1 MRVCIRS
8 GSVKGGANEK
18 MKQLL
23 LTTIAAVVLVGCG
36 PSVDIH
42 EAAKTGNIKAV
53 KQHLAGGVDVNVKN
67 KNGQTP
73 LHRSVSYDCREIIN
87 LLVANGADVNEKAK
101 YGGTPLMYAASN
113 GNKEIAELLIAA
125 GAEVNANDGRGST
138 PLDNAI
144 YAKKTEVADILRKH
158 GGKTGEELKA
168 EGK

>member
-1 MRVCIRS
+1 
-8 GSVKGGANEK
+8 
-18 MKQLL
+18 MKHLL
-23 LTTIAAVVLVGCG
+23 LTTIAALLFVGCG
-36 PSVDIH
+36 KVQQATTANPEADIALLI
-42 EAAKTGNIKAV
+42 AAYDGNIKAV

-144 YAKKTEVADILRKH
+144 YAKKTEVADLLRKH
-158 GGKTGEELKA
+158 GGKTAKELKT